1 MNHESLLTQRLSQ
14 ALAARKDIRA
24 QIEAVDD
31 AEQPLTIAR
40 HLMPIIERSIRATNN
55 PDSRAELVS
64 RILSALPDHV
74 LAEELYQREPGRIE
88 RLDAVTPDVLGV
100 VTAAARDTAI

>member
-40 HLMPIIERSIRATNN
+40 HLMPIIERSIRATN